1 MKVKDVK
8 KLKRYIKSRIQ
19 NTESYTERPYVPES
33 CIGSLKDFVLEL
45 KEIHKSIK
53 EIIERYQCDIVIVG
67 YEEADSLLHNRLSE
81 ICDTVSNQ
89 CIAYRNSSQDLRGAK
104 LVRFSELY
112 NIKGAILFTLM

>member
-33 CIGSLKDFVLEL
+33 CIGPLKDFVLEL

-81 ICDTVSNQ
+81 ICDTVNNK
-89 CIAYRNSSQDLRGAK
+89 CIACRNSLQDLRGAN
-104 LVRFSELY
+104 LVRFTELY
-112 NIKGAILFTLM
+112 NMKGAILFTLM